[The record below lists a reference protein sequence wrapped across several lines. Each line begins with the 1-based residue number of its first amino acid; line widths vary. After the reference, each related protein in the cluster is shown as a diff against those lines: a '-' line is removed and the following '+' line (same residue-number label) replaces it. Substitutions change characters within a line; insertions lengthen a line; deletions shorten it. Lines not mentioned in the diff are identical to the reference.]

1 MPEHATGETNIG
13 QTRGPNEWL
22 HARCVACGADND
34 RGLHLDFTQAP
45 DGSVSGSFNCA
56 SDYEGYPGIVHGGIV
71 SLLLDSAMTHCLFAR
86 DEIALTAEL
95 TVRMQKPVLV
105 GHDAMVHAHVARS
118 RGRFHILNAEIV
130 QDGETKATAHAKFM
144 RPNPDPTPR

>member
-1 MPEHATGETNIG
+1 MAEDMPREMTTK
-13 QTRGPNEWL
+13 QTHSPNEWL
-22 HARCVACGADND
+22 HTRCVACGAEND
-34 RGLHLDFTQAP
+34 RGLHLDFQQAS

-105 GHDAMVHAHVARS
+105 GHDAVVHAHVDRS
-118 RGRFHILNAEIV
+118 RGRFHLLSAEVV
-130 QDGETKATAHAKFM
+130 QDGEIRATAHAKFM
-144 RPNPDPTPR
+144 RPNIGSATR